1 MYIKIISAI
10 CIINNISEEYLILLI
25 NDICKNISIKDNK
38 KNILLINEIKKQKE
52 YLYNI
57 NFSKNIEKLVNTY
70 EETKNIY
77 NLRGYKKNISYIEI
91 EALKFI
97 KEKEKR
103 DEKAQKIK
111 KRR

>member
-1 MYIKIISAI
+1 MLMDKCHEA
-10 CIINNISEEYLILLI
+10 
-25 NDICKNISIKDNK
+25 
-38 KNILLINEIKKQKE
+38 
-52 YLYNI
+52 
-57 NFSKNIEKLVNTY
+57 
-70 EETKNIY
+70 KNIY